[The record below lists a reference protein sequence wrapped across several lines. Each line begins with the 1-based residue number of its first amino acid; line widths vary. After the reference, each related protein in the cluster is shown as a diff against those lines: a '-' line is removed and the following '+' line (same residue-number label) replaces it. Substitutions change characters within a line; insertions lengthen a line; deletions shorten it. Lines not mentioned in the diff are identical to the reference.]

1 MDTSIILED
10 IFEVKNMNPDGKKF
24 DKVSRLI
31 CESENYEMDLVL
43 DVNTD
48 IYPIEPGERLTLALA
63 TSLDLKGRG
72 DQGYWDY
79 GESERATLADRYEYV
94 MYGRVFKYSPDSRQ
108 EKVYVYIYIYV
119 CVCVPVFFFKL
130 LHWRTF
136 SCDTLFT
143 PVPFMFPLV
152 VC

>member
-48 IYPIEPGERLTLALA
+48 IYPIELGERLTLALA

-108 EKVYVYIYIYV
+108 EKVAIYV
-119 CVCVPVFFFKL
+119 SFGGL
-130 LHWRTF
+130 LMRLTG
-136 SCDTLFT
+136 DPRNMTQIKPDINLYLL
-143 PVPFMFPLV
+143 MRKNA
-152 VC
+152 